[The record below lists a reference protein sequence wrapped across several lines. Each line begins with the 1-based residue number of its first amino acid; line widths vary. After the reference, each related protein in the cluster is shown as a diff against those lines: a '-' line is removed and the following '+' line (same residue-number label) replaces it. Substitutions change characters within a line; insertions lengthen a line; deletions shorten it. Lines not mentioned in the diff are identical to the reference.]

1 MIVIFLRSFIIALLQ
16 PFQVRAFQERFAR
29 PTPFGAMPHLL
40 QYFPISLFVYRASVH
55 DNEDG
60 EAGEEAPGN
69 STESWAM
76 WAIRHVATAKGVQM
90 TWSPWA
96 STTASLVWGAALSL
110 PRAGYPPRYL
120 HVLIR
125 NPLLTRMM
133 NSVEAVMDVAALAA
147 EGFNEKERWMINEAA
162 IKGPEH
168 DEILISRCDYQDLIV
183 LIVPGDSIPPEL
195 ANRLYPL
202 LSRHTAAFVTT
213 AQMQTLEQDVHT
225 WLLSQV

>member
-1 MIVIFLRSFIIALLQ
+1 
-16 PFQVRAFQERFAR
+16 
-29 PTPFGAMPHLL
+29 
-40 QYFPISLFVYRASVH
+40 
-55 DNEDG
+55 
-60 EAGEEAPGN
+60 
-69 STESWAM
+69 M

-183 LIVPGDSIPPEL
+183 LIVPGVASLQSWRIGSIHCSPGTLLPL
-195 ANRLYPL
+195 LLRHRCRL
-202 LSRHTAAFVTT
+202 LSRTSTRGSCLRSKLFST
-213 AQMQTLEQDVHT
+213 
-225 WLLSQV
+225 

>member
-1 MIVIFLRSFIIALLQ
+1 
-16 PFQVRAFQERFAR
+16 
-29 PTPFGAMPHLL
+29 MPHLL
-40 QYFPISLFVYRASVH
+40 QYFPISLFDYRASVH

-133 NSVEAVMDVAALAA
+133 NSVEAVMDVAALAGRFD
-147 EGFNEKERWMINEAA
+147 ETERWMIGEAA

-168 DEILISRCDYQDLIV
+168 DEILISRCDYNDLLV
-183 LIVPGDSIPPEL
+183 LIVPSGSIPPEL
-195 ANRLYPL
+195 ASRLNPL
-202 LSRHTAAFVTT
+202 LYLFWCRTT
-213 AQMQTLEQDVHT
+213 YWPLFFSSITLMK
-225 WLLSQV
+225 